1 MEKNIYHTGFEQ
13 IDDMG
18 GFRSGELVIISG
30 DSSIGKTTLAI
41 NMLINGSKGNTPAML
56 FTLESDEDKIR
67 ARINNMT
74 MQTLRQD
81 LEYRILSNIMNFP
94 NLYTEHREH
103 LNVDLFCGQTC
114 KVTFNAIK
122 NIYDAGKKPDL
133 LNVAMYLMQNPV
145 DNAPDANNL
154 AMINSYAVTSVNFE
168 EDLHKLFIMAN
179 DICNDSIHIDDSSS
193 SIETIKDKIRSMAV
207 KKGVKVFYID
217 FLQRVRKPKDM
228 MESWAS
234 FNGSICNDLKDL
246 AKDLGVCI
254 VLIVQLNRN
263 ANNNDTR
270 PTLSQ
275 MNDSVYQVADTVIF
289 IYRPGYYGKRHK
301 YRPELDP
308 NMTAEL
314 IIAKGRNI
322 GTGSTYC
329 SYEPIIGFSDL
340 KEIATEVKA

>member
-81 LEYRILSNIMNFP
+81 LEYR
-94 NLYTEHREH
+94 
-103 LNVDLFCGQTC
+103 
-114 KVTFNAIK
+114 
-122 NIYDAGKKPDL
+122 
-133 LNVAMYLMQNPV
+133 
-145 DNAPDANNL
+145 
-154 AMINSYAVTSVNFE
+154 
-168 EDLHKLFIMAN
+168 AN